1 MVVRGLIKGRRKSG
15 GERGGCKLRGSAG
28 RFHQSGV
35 MVVQK
40 AMGLALSGAEKTS
53 ASEDKG
59 CHRVQTERIERPWKN
74 GVGRPG
80 ARRPSVAQ
88 DRRGCLV
95 GRRLGASK
103 RMASVGQDQRIF
115 LVEGCP
121 RAIQGRRGSLD
132 AGR

>member
-1 MVVRGLIKGRRKSG
+1 MTKRIRG
-15 GERGGCKLRGSAG
+15 RGGSKHGGSAG
-28 RFHQSGV
+28 RFQSGV

-40 AMGLALSGAEKTS
+40 AMSLALSGS
-53 ASEDKG
+53 AFEENG
-59 CHRVQTERIERPWKN
+59 CHGIESERIERPWKN

-80 ARRPSVAQ
+80 VRRPSVAQ

-121 RAIQGRRGSLD
+121 RAIQGRRGSLG